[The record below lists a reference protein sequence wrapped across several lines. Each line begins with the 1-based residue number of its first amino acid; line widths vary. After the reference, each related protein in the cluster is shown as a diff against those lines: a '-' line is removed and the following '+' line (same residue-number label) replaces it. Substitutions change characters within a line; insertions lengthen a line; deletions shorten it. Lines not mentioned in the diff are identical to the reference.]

1 MQALAPSIDDYL
13 ASYPA
18 EAPRVIAM
26 RQFLEAH
33 QGHDR
38 IRRDNF
44 QGHLTASAFLVD
56 PGQRTVLMI
65 KHRRLQR
72 WLQPG
77 GHIEPSDLSLTAA
90 ACRELSEETGVP
102 RDLISAHASDGRFG
116 GDEPG
121 GSGRIP
127 LDLDSHLIPASEK
140 KQEPAHFHHDVRFL
154 FLLTATPNLQLQ
166 TEEVSDVRWLPLNEL
181 EELDGFATVGEKIQ
195 RLV

>member
-1 MQALAPSIDDYL
+1 MQALAPSIEDYL
-13 ASYPA
+13 ASYPD

-26 RQFLEAH
+26 RQFLATN

-44 QGHLTASAFLVD
+44 AGHLTASAFLVD
-56 PGQRTVLMI
+56 AGQRTVLMI

-77 GHIEPSDLSLTAA
+77 GHIEPNDASLTAA

-102 RDLISAHASDGRFG
+102 RDLIADH
-116 GDEPG
+116 PG
-121 GSGRIP
+121 GSGPAGGGNAVP

-154 FLLTATPNLQLQ
+154 FLLTAEPNLQLQ

-181 EELDGFATVGEKIQ
+181 ETLDGFATVSQKIQ

>member
-13 ASYPA
+13 ASYPD
-18 EAPRVIAM
+18 EAPRVLAM
-26 RQFLEAH
+26 RQFLATH

-56 PGQRTVLMI
+56 PNQRTVLMI

-77 GHIEPSDLSLTAA
+77 GHIESSDLSLAAA

-102 RDLISAHASDGRFG
+102 RDLMSDHASD
-116 GDEPG
+116 D
-121 GSGRIP
+121 GSVP

-140 KQEPAHFHHDVRFL
+140 KQEPAHIHHDVRFL
-154 FLLTATPNLQLQ
+154 FLLTAKPNLQLQ
-166 TEEVSDVRWLPLNEL
+166 LEEVSDVRWLPLNEL
-181 EELDGFATVGEKIQ
+181 ETLDGFAAVGNKIQ